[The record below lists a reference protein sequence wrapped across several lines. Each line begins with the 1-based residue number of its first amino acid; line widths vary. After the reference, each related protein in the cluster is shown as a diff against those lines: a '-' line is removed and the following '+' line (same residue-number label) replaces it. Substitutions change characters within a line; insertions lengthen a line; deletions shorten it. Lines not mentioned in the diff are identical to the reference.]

1 MPTIDGLGGNLP
13 WDARANT
20 LWRSDFQ
27 YEIDCTYPDL
37 TGVTIRA
44 KITASSLDTTALKT
58 FTVVID
64 NAVTAQ
70 WHITIPS
77 ASADLA
83 VGNYWWAMEWNINGD
98 DEPVVS
104 GPFRVNPWN
113 YT

>member
-27 YEIDCTYPDL
+27 YEIDCNHPDL

-44 KITASSLDTTALKT
+44 KITASALDTTAVKT
-58 FTVVID
+58 FTVTID
-64 NAVTAQ
+64 SAVDAR
-70 WHITIPS
+70 WHIDIPS
-77 ASADLA
+77 ADADLD
-83 VGNYWWAMEWNINGD
+83 VGVYWWAMEWNINGD

-104 GPFRVNPWN
+104 GQFRVSPWN